1 MILFIVAIKI
11 VDIYILC
18 LVLSALKFERLVLNG
33 TQSRDRK
40 RRSGLSDAA
49 IYVLL
54 DVDDLSNSTIC
65 RVTMFH
71 IGLKLRMM
79 LTPNCRTTTSWLK
92 FNQSGET
99 ILNKM
104 QLEIMDQVINPNFR
118 QSSPVMRM
126 GEGSLQSQP
135 RLKDKLLQIIEISTF
150 RRYTD
155 YMPVKIWTCGT

>member
-54 DVDDLSNSTIC
+54 DVDDLGNSNISGVSEDSDADFSYRPETED
-65 RVTMFH
+65 VDPKSSDKN
-71 IGLKLRMM
+71 KLVEV
-79 LTPNCRTTTSWLK
+79 
-92 FNQSGET
+92 QSVWGEHPEQDAAGDHGPGHQP
-99 ILNKM
+99 
-104 QLEIMDQVINPNFR
+104 QLQTEL
-118 QSSPVMRM
+118 SSDEDGG
-126 GEGSLQSQP
+126 GEPSKSA
-135 RLKDKLLQIIEISTF
+135 KIEGYLMAN
-150 RRYTD
+150 R
-155 YMPVKIWTCGT
+155 